1 MAERFTA
8 DLLFI
13 LFVLLVAALLG
24 FLIGWLLGKGSFRK
38 RITVLEEEIE
48 NLKTTIRKLEDEKN
62 GLNAKLHLLE
72 DEKNSLGA
80 RLTLLENENNSLMT
94 KITDQ
99 EEDEQALRGEARKL
113 DEEIDNLQITIGN
126 LEKELSTLR
135 AQLNQPHGKG
145 ESHGIADMPAA
156 SLIPEFSPDK
166 IRTDDLEVVIG
177 IGPKIARLL
186 MNRGIT
192 TWKSLSETAP
202 GYLQTILLED
212 GGERFR
218 IHNPA
223 SWPHQ
228 SRLLHEGRW
237 DEFRELRDRLWTES
251 R

>member
-13 LFVLLVAALLG
+13 MFVLLVAALLG
-24 FLIGWLLGKGSFRK
+24 FLIGWLLGKGRCRK
-38 RITVLEEEIE
+38 QIATLEEEIA
-48 NLKTTIRKLEDEKN
+48 NLKARILKLEEEKN
-62 GLNAKLHLLE
+62 GLNAQLRLLE
-72 DEKNSLGA
+72 DEKHKLEA
-80 RLTLLENENNSLMT
+80 RLGLLENEKASLME

-113 DEEIDNLQITIGN
+113 DDVVDNLQLTIGG
-126 LEKELSTLR
+126 LEKELAALR
-135 AQLNQPHGKG
+135 ELSGAALKAADIHAVADLSHTDVLPH
-145 ESHGIADMPAA
+145 
-156 SLIPEFSPDK
+156 FSPEN
-166 IRTDDLEVVIG
+166 IRPDDLEVVIG
-177 IGPKIARLL
+177 IGPKIAKLL

-192 TWKSLSETAP
+192 TWKSLSETASN
-202 GYLQTILLED
+202 YLEAILHED

-228 SRLLHEGRW
+228 ALLLHEGRW
-237 DEFRELRDRLWTES
+237 DEFRELRDKLWTES